1 MMKYKF
7 PQFNTEIENPTVT
20 INPTRIQVDVA
31 NSTITLSVTLET
43 ANAKVYGVELTDI
56 PVSNLNYEGHE
67 NLMERALQGL
77 SKYEVK

>member
-1 MMKYKF
+1 MKYKF

-67 NLMERALQGL
+67 NLMDRALQGL

>member
-1 MMKYKF
+1 MKYKF

>member
-7 PQFNTEIENPTVT
+7 PQFNTEIIDPTVT
-20 INPTRIQVDVA
+20 IDPTRIQVDVA

-43 ANAKVYGVELTDI
+43 ANAKLYGVELTDI
-56 PVSNLNYEGHE
+56 PVTNLNYEGHE
-67 NLMERALQGL
+67 NLMERAMEGL

>member
-1 MMKYKF
+1 MKYKF
-7 PQFNTEIENPTVT
+7 EQFNVEIENPTVT

>member
-1 MMKYKF
+1 MKYNF
-7 PQFNTEIENPTVT
+7 PQFKTEIENPTVT

-67 NLMERALQGL
+67 NLMERAMEGL